1 MTRQNRAAM
10 SGRRRRWIIV
20 GVTALVLIGALVGEL
35 RDPPF
40 DLIRFLFQLVLGGLT
55 AWFLVW
61 LFTRPFF
68 LRGND

>member
-1 MTRQNRAAM
+1 M
-10 SGRRRRWIIV
+10 SGGHRRWIFA

-40 DLIRFLFQLVLGGLT
+40 DLVRFLFQLVLGGLT
-55 AWFLVW
+55 AWLLVW
-61 LFTRPFF
+61 LFTRPFS